1 MADHRELVLGRQEP
15 LRQSYRSAPGDAW
28 ITDRAETV
36 GGVTTDPFHALV
48 VAGERQDEGW
58 RVGIHRAVG
67 GFHDQP
73 NPGDI
78 LCAALASCLDTTLRM
93 IAARLR
99 VPIESLSVAVTGE
112 VDVRGTLAVD
122 PQVPVGLQR
131 MSCRI
136 EVEPGPEAAP
146 GAVDRLLAAAERACV
161 VLQTLRHG
169 VPVGLEVARPEAEAA
184 DDPSPFPNLSS
195 LTQGG

>member
-15 LRQSYRSAPGDAW
+15 LRRSYRSSPDGAW

-36 GGVTTDPFHALV
+36 GGVMTDPFHGLV
-48 VAGERQDEGW
+48 LAGERQDEGW

-67 GFHDQP
+67 GFHDRP

-99 VPIESLSVAVTGE
+99 LPVETLSVVVTGE

-122 PQVPVGLQR
+122 PEVPVGFQR

-136 EVEPGPEAAP
+136 EIEAGDEAPP
-146 GAVDRLLAAAERACV
+146 GALEWLVAAAERACV
-161 VLQTLRHG
+161 VLRTLREG
-169 VPVGLEVARPEAEAA
+169 VPVALEVARPDVVAAEG
-184 DDPSPFPNLSS
+184 PSARPS